1 MKRPMSFMK
10 SIIGLMFVGQIFAPP
25 MSTGESVFETWKGSY
40 KNPGSQKEAIDFRTP
55 TTLWGAAQKKSPRPT
70 NRWFT
75 TLAIRRPDKP
85 AQDNETFPVNVF
97 PYILN
102 LTNQGIQ
109 MGYQDKKTLTPDH
122 DHVLT
127 VFLNNFEFSAVEPL
141 SQSRRIISSVVDE
154 PFSVTFQWGDEQR
167 KIVAPLVHGMPFV
180 TVELTNVTPKF
191 STMHAILDV
200 NGKGNSGSDV
210 GTKYKIRMN
219 NDQTWFIF
227 TSAPLGLTWNGPSL
241 IADKPFT
248 GIVRIIEYAVP
259 AGFMP
264 EQNMAQE
271 EFGAKEPHAAKEQ
284 YAKKEEPVNNSQ
296 KSAKDASRP
305 KEQHAPQAKQHQQD
319 FNNAANAQPKKSNV
333 SASAATDLLQALE
346 LAQLLKP
353 QPFTQKSFVPKSHE
367 STTSASKSPA
377 ASQSPTN
384 NGFVQSF
391 QVAPPLPP
399 NPADPAWSSQLP
411 TIDAFQ
417 KRFFDQDLPALKTW
431 YKNTYGKDYDQQI
444 QLSGN
449 TPAQMYQD
457 YVQVVYNPLFEKW
470 KIDREKVGG
479 GIGSHS
485 CILGRLSDHKQS
497 NVEQL
502 LERYKN
508 AYPVSGSVSFAFEAD
523 KARIMFNWKTKGS
536 GELLMLCLPHHR
548 DMLQNPQ
555 YVQDITYN
563 SIRGQMVGI
572 VGTSWTLQ
580 ESLPNISWDSVADIP
595 EDKIPLIK
603 EALKKD
609 QSFKAGAADSYSF
622 GKEVAKMLRLALIAY
637 QLKEYDIAKT
647 ILRNVKEVLTP
658 WVMGTN
664 VDKLVYDSEWGG
676 VCTIDGMQDAG
687 ADYGVGWY
695 NDHHFHWGYFIYAAG
710 AFIHLAEQ
718 LQMSALFNDF
728 VEKLVP
734 CMHDL
739 IRDIANPKA
748 DESFPDHRFMDWYL
762 GHTLASGL
770 FPFGD
775 GKNQESTSE
784 AVNAWYG
791 IYLFG
796 MATKNK
802 DLEQLGKILTATE
815 IRGAHTYWQMKP
827 DSKIYPKEFATRTC
841 VGILWEMKAD
851 YATWFGSN
859 VEYIHLIQYLPFT
872 PITELLIPK
881 AWNSLQYPLL
891 KKALNRMDPII
902 MEQWKGYLYMS
913 QAISDQEAAWKNVQG
928 LNVYDNG
935 NTATNTLYWVATRR

>member
-1 MKRPMSFMK
+1 MKR
-10 SIIGLMFVGQIFAPP
+10 FVGFFRATIVLMMTEQLFAQSLPVGN
-25 MSTGESVFETWKGSY
+25 SLFETWSGSY

-55 TTLWGAAQKKSPRPT
+55 TTLWGTAQKKSPKPT

-75 TLAIRRPDKP
+75 TLTIRRPDKP
-85 AQDNETFPVNVF
+85 AQDNETFPVNLF

-109 MGYQDKKTLTPDH
+109 IGYQDKKTLTPDH

-127 VFLNNFEFSAVEPL
+127 VFLNNFEFSVIESFDLP
-141 SQSRRIISSVVDE
+141 RRIISSVLNE

-167 KIVAPLVHGMPFV
+167 KIVAPLVRGMPFV

-191 STMHAILDV
+191 STMHAVLDV
-200 NGKGNSGSDV
+200 NGKGSSGFDV

-227 TSAPLGLTWNGPSL
+227 SSDPLTLSWNGSSFVS
-241 IADKPFT
+241 DRPFT
-248 GIVRIIEYAVP
+248 GVIRIIEYAVP
-259 AGFMP
+259 AGLTS
-264 EQNMAQE
+264 ERRSIQNE
-271 EFGAKEPHAAKEQ
+271 HFL
-284 YAKKEEPVNNSQ
+284 KEENLNNRVKE
-296 KSAKDASRP
+296 KSEKL
-305 KEQHAPQAKQHQQD
+305 
-319 FNNAANAQPKKSNV
+319 NV
-333 SASAATDLLQALE
+333 SDLDVQDLLQALDLT
-346 LAQLLKP
+346 LALKS
-353 QPFTQKSFVPKSHE
+353 QEHISESFLPK
-367 STTSASKSPA
+367 TGQSKD
-377 ASQSPTN
+377 Q
-384 NGFVQSF
+384 GSF
-391 QVAPPLPP
+391 FQIAPPLPP
-399 NPADPAWSSQLP
+399 NPNDPIWQSQLY

-417 KRFFDQDLPALKTW
+417 KRFFDHDLPALKAW
-431 YKNTYGKDYDQQI
+431 YKNTYDKDYDQQI
-444 QLSGN
+444 ELQGN
-449 TPAQMYQD
+449 TALQMYQN
-457 YVQVVYNPLFEKW
+457 YLQAVYNPLFEQWQK
-470 KIDREKVGG
+470 DRKRVGG
-479 GIGSHS
+479 GIGNHS
-485 CILGRLSDHKQS
+485 SILGRLSDSEQNK
-497 NVEQL
+497 VEQL
-502 LERYKN
+502 LDRYKN
-508 AYPVSGSVSFAFEAD
+508 RYPISGSVDFAFQGD
-523 KARIMFNWKTKGS
+523 KARINFNWKTKGS

-548 DMLQNPQ
+548 DILQNPQ
-555 YVQDITYN
+555 YVEDVTYN
-563 SIRGQMVGI
+563 SIRGKMVGV

-580 ESLPNISWDSVADIP
+580 ESLPNIGWNAVSDIP
-595 EDKIPLIK
+595 VSKIALIK

-647 ILRNVKEVLTP
+647 ILSNTKDVLNP
-658 WVMGTN
+658 WIKGTN
-664 VDKLVYDSEWGG
+664 VDKFVYDSQWGG
-676 VCTIDGMQDAG
+676 VCTVDGMRDAG

-718 LQMSALFNDF
+718 LQVSSEFNDF
-728 VEKLVP
+728 IAKLVP

-739 IRDIANPKA
+739 VRDIANPKA
-748 DESFPDHRFMDWYL
+748 DGSFPDYRLMDWYL

-802 DLEQLGKILTATE
+802 DLEQLGKVLAATE
-815 IRGAHTYWQMKP
+815 IRGARTYWQMKP
-827 DSKIYPKEFATRTC
+827 DSKIYPKEFAKRTC

-881 AWNSLQYPLL
+881 SWNSLQYPLL
-891 KKALNRMDPII
+891 EKALSRMDPVI

-913 QAISDQEAAWKNVQG
+913 QAISDQEAAWKNIQELG
-928 LNVYDNG
+928 EYDNG
-935 NTATNTLYWVATRR
+935 NTATNALYWVATRK

>member
-1 MKRPMSFMK
+1 MKRSVSFIG
-10 SIIGLMFVGQIFAPP
+10 SIISLMLVGQIFAPP
-25 MSTGESVFETWKGSY
+25 MSKGQSVFEAWKGSY

-55 TTLWGAAQKKSPRPT
+55 TTLWGACENKSPKPT

-75 TLAIRRPDKP
+75 TLTIRRPDKP
-85 AQDNETFPVNVF
+85 ARDNETFPVNVF

-109 MGYQDKKTLTPDH
+109 IGYQDKKTLTPDH

-127 VFLNNFEFSAVEPL
+127 VFLNNFEFSSVEPL
-141 SQSRRIISSVVDE
+141 NQSRRIISSVVDE

-180 TVELTNVTPKF
+180 TVELTNVTPMF
-191 STMHAILDV
+191 STMHAILDI
-200 NGKGNSGSDV
+200 NGKGISGSDI

-219 NDQTWFIF
+219 NGQTWFIF
-227 TSAPLGLTWNGPSL
+227 ASAPLALTWNGPSL
-241 IADKPFT
+241 IADKPFS
-248 GIVRIIEYAVP
+248 GVIRIIEHAVP
-259 AGFMP
+259 AGFIR
-264 EQNMAQE
+264 EQHMAQE
-271 EFGAKEPHAAKEQ
+271 EHTVKQESVKKEEGVNDSQKAAKEAFKTEGQ
-284 YAKKEEPVNNSQ
+284 YVPQPKQSQ
-296 KSAKDASRP
+296 Q
-305 KEQHAPQAKQHQQD
+305 E
-319 FNNAANAQPKKSNV
+319 FNNATDTQSAKSN
-333 SASAATDLLQALE
+333 SSAAASADVLQALE
-346 LAQLLKP
+346 LAHALPSQGFASKP
-353 QPFTQKSFVPKSHE
+353 AMSKTSIPKSSEPKVSAAPQVFVP
-367 STTSASKSPA
+367 
-377 ASQSPTN
+377 
-384 NGFVQSF
+384 SF

-399 NPADPAWSSQLP
+399 NPADPAWALQLS
-411 TIDAFQ
+411 TINAFQ
-417 KRFFDQDLPALKTW
+417 KRFFDQDLPALKIW

-444 QLSGN
+444 QLHGN

-457 YVQVVYNPLFEKW
+457 YVQAVYNPLFEQW
-470 KIDREKVGG
+470 KIDRENVGG
-479 GIGSHS
+479 GMNNRSS
-485 CILGRLSDHKQS
+485 VLGRLSADKQN

-508 AYPVSGSVSFAFEAD
+508 AYPVSGSVSFAFEGD
-523 KARIMFNWKTKGS
+523 KARMTFNWKTKGS

-548 DMLQNPQ
+548 DILQNPQ
-555 YVQDITYN
+555 YVQDIVYD

-580 ESLPNISWDSVADIP
+580 ESLPSVGWNAVSDIP
-595 EDKIPLIK
+595 ADKVSVIK

-609 QSFKAGAADSYSF
+609 QFFKAGAADSYGF
-622 GKEVAKMLRLALIAY
+622 GKEVAKMLRLALVAY
-637 QLKEYDIAKT
+637 QVKEHDIAKN
-647 ILRNVKEVLTP
+647 ILHNVKEVLAP

-664 VDKLVYDSEWGG
+664 VDKLVYDSQWGG
-676 VCTIDGMQDAG
+676 VCTVDGIQDAG

-718 LQMSALFNDF
+718 LQMSSEFNDF
-728 VEKLVP
+728 IAKLVS

-748 DESFPDHRFMDWYL
+748 DEAFPDHRFMDWYL

-791 IYLFG
+791 VYLFG

-802 DLEQLGKILTATE
+802 DIENLGKILAATE

-827 DSKIYPKEFATRTC
+827 DSKIYPKEFAARTC

-851 YATWFGSN
+851 YATWFGAN

-881 AWNSLQYPLL
+881 AWNSQQYPLL
-891 KKALNRMDPII
+891 EKALSRMDPVI

-913 QAISDQEAAWKNVQG
+913 QAISDQEVAWKNVQG
-928 LNVYDNG
+928 LSEYDNG
-935 NTATNTLYWVATRR
+935 NTATNALYWVATRK

>member
-1 MKRPMSFMK
+1 MKRISNFVK
-10 SIIGLMFVGQIFAPP
+10 NLVWLILVGQVFASPL
-25 MSTGESVFETWKGSY
+25 SSGRSVFETWQGTY
-40 KNPGSQKEAIDFRTP
+40 KDAGSQKDAIDFRTP
-55 TTLWGAAQKKSPRPT
+55 TALWGAAQKKSPKPT

-75 TLAIRRPDKP
+75 TLTIRRPDKP
-85 AQDNETFPVNVF
+85 AQNNETFPVNVF

-109 MGYQDKKTLTPDH
+109 IGYQNKKTLTPDH

-127 VFLNNFEFSAVEPL
+127 VFLNNLEFSAVEPL
-141 SQSRRIISSVVDE
+141 SQSRRIVSSVVDE

-180 TVELTNVTPKF
+180 TVELTNITPMF
-191 STMHAILDV
+191 STMHAILDI
-200 NGKGNSGSDV
+200 NGKGSSGSDV

-227 TSAPLGLTWNGPSL
+227 ASAPLALTWNGPSL
-241 IADKPFT
+241 VADKPFS
-248 GIVRIIEYAVP
+248 GVIRIIEYAVP
-259 AGFMP
+259 AGFIR
-264 EQNMAQE
+264 EQHMAQE
-271 EFGAKEPHAAKEQ
+271 EQAAK
-284 YAKKEEPVNNSQ
+284 
-296 KSAKDASRP
+296 P
-305 KEQHAPQAKQHQQD
+305 KEQSAPQAKQPEQD
-319 FNNAANAQPKKSNV
+319 FNNTAGSQFNKSKNPAAI
-333 SASAATDLLQALE
+333 SADVLQALE
-346 LAQLLKP
+346 LAQMLQP
-353 QPFTQKSFVPKSHE
+353 QAFASESFAPKASMPKSPEQKSSAKPEAFVP
-367 STTSASKSPA
+367 
-377 ASQSPTN
+377 
-384 NGFVQSF
+384 SF

-399 NPADPAWSSQLP
+399 NPEDHAWALQLP
-411 TIDAFQ
+411 TINAFQ
-417 KRFFDQDLPALKTW
+417 ERFFEHDLPALKNW
-431 YKNTYGKDYDQQI
+431 FKNTYGKDFDQQI
-444 QLSGN
+444 QLYGN
-449 TPAQMYQD
+449 TPVQMYQN
-457 YVQVVYNPLFEKW
+457 YVQAVYNPLFEQW
-470 KIDREKVGG
+470 KVDREKVGG
-479 GIGSHS
+479 GMNNRSS
-485 CILGRLSDHKQS
+485 VLGRLSADKQN

-502 LERYKN
+502 LELYKH
-508 AYPVSGSVSFAFEAD
+508 AYPVSGSVSFAFEGD
-523 KARIMFNWKTKGS
+523 NARMTFHWKTKGS

-548 DMLQNPQ
+548 DILQNPQ
-555 YVQDITYN
+555 YVRDIVYD

-580 ESLPNISWDSVADIP
+580 ESLPHIGWNAVTEIPADKVA
-595 EDKIPLIK
+595 LIRQ
-603 EALKKD
+603 ALKKD

-622 GKEVAKMLRLALIAY
+622 GKEVAKMLRLALVAH
-637 QLKEYDIAKT
+637 QLKEYDIVKN
-647 ILRNVKEVLTP
+647 ILHNTKEVLAP
-658 WVMGTN
+658 WILGTN
-664 VDKLVYDSEWGG
+664 IDKLVYDSQWGG
-676 VCTIDGMQDAG
+676 VCTVDGIQDAG
-687 ADYGVGWY
+687 ADYGIGWY

-718 LQMSALFNDF
+718 LQMSSEFSDF
-728 VEKLVP
+728 IAKLVP

-739 IRDIANPKA
+739 IKDIANPKA

-802 DLEQLGKILTATE
+802 DLENLGKILAATE

-827 DSKIYPKEFATRTC
+827 DSKIYPKEFASKTC

-851 YATWFGSN
+851 YATWFGAN

-881 AWNSLQYPLL
+881 AWNSQQYPLL
-891 KKALNRMDPII
+891 EKALSRIEPLI

-913 QAISDQEAAWKNVQG
+913 QAISNREAAWKNVQG
-928 LNVYDNG
+928 LAEYDNG
-935 NTATNTLYWVATRR
+935 NSATNTLYWVATRK